1 MEWASWPGSTGLAP
15 RWNLSGADAGLQ
27 VSVTHGKA
35 QSSIPAG
42 VPPLTPNPWE
52 MMLPGSGTGLT
63 FPQAFAK
70 VLISFGCKIPTV
82 VRGSGKT

>member
-27 VSVTHGKA
+27 VSVTRGKA

-52 MMLPGSGTGLT
+52 MMLPTSGTGLTTGLT

-70 VLISFGCKIPTV
+70 VLISFGYKIPTV
-82 VRGSGKT
+82 V